1 MNENPKV
8 SIIMPS
14 LNVAKY
20 IDECLQ
26 SAMNQTLNDIEII
39 CIDAGST
46 DGTREIINKYI
57 LIDKRLRVIDSD
69 VKSYGY
75 QVNLGI
81 HEAKGEYIG
90 ILETDD
96 YVDSEM
102 YERLYNVAKKHN
114 VDYVRADYDE
124 IFETNGKFI
133 CNVKH
138 IFKDEKKYNIIM
150 TAGDLPEVFVNDIN
164 IWSGIYRR
172 EFLNSYNIKLNE
184 TSGAAFQDIGFK
196 LLTLTYAK
204 KIMYI
209 NYSGY
214 RYRVERE
221 GCSSCNNNVLK
232 YAWQEFERL
241 LYETDIL
248 ETDTYKYVLYRMID
262 VFICEHN
269 KLLLK
274 ELNRKQLDIYKGYV
288 EPYYVRFEKIIT
300 NYLEKQTISYEE
312 MTDYQRNNLK
322 PLLENQIEYNNNI
335 SKKMIATQKYWDN
348 MEDKLSG
355 SEVVIVSYG
364 IRGKKALKELLL
376 RKINVVAICD
386 NNENVRDQNVG
397 VPMFSTEEVTKKYRD
412 AMYVIA
418 NKKYSDVLEKQ
429 LILLGIPKINI
440 ILDTFDKIRS

>member
-1 MNENPKV
+1 MPLV

-26 SAMNQTLNDIEII
+26 SSIKQTLKDIEII

-57 LIDKRLRVIDSD
+57 LTDKRLRVIDSD

-102 YERLYNVAKKHN
+102 YERLYDAAKKSN
-114 VDYVRADYDE
+114 ADYVRADYDE

-138 IFKDEKKYNIIM
+138 IFKDEKKYNTIM

-164 IWSGIYRR
+164 IWSGIYRK

-209 NYSGY
+209 NYSCY

-221 GCSSCNNNVLK
+221 DCSSCNNNVLK

-288 EPYYVRFEKIIT
+288 EPYYVWFKKIIT

-335 SKKMIATQKYWDN
+335 SKKMIATQKYWNN

-364 IRGKKALKELLL
+364 IRGKNALKELLL

-386 NNENVRDQNVG
+386 NNENFRYQNVG